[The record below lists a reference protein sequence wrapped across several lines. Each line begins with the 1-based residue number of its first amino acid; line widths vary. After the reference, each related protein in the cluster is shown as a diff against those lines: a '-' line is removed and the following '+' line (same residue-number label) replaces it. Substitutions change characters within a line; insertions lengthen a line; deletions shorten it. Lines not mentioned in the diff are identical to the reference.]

1 MIFFSIIERDQHGI
15 DYQKKFFSIKYQC
28 ESRSMTREKK
38 KEVLFDRP
46 LLLTFT
52 EKYEQDCFELLRSFF
67 FSMIKQ

>member
-15 DYQKKFFSIKYQC
+15 DYQKKIFLNQISVRITIYDK
-28 ESRSMTREKK
+28 RKK

-52 EKYEQDCFELLRSFF
+52 EKYDQDCFELLRSFF
-67 FSMIKQ
+67 F

>member
-38 KEVLFDRP
+38 KGSFVRP
-46 LLLTFT
+46 PPSIDIHR
-52 EKYEQDCFELLRSFF
+52 K
-67 FSMIKQ
+67 I